1 MNNIKVTVTYEAPTT
16 NKFDALMKEYEAAK
30 KIADETVAYY
40 KPLADVAEDTKF
52 DAIMEQLQTIANYAK
67 QICEI
72 DPEHRAVW
80 ISVYT
85 THSFSMCYR
94 TNYPLAIKWDD
105 ASFTKDNLHKR
116 PTWFTNESYNI
127 LGEWDKWQVYQKL
140 ENEACRQ
147 LKVAI
152 ARQFERGQNQI
163 NRLNNIV
170 K

>member
-1 MNNIKVTVTYEAPTT
+1 MNNIKVTVTYETPTT

-30 KIADETVAYY
+30 KCADETVAYY
-40 KPLADVAEDTKF
+40 KPLADVAEDAKF
-52 DAIMEQLQTIANYAK
+52 DAIMEQLQIIANYAK

-80 ISVYT
+80 INAYYDHKISV
-85 THSFSMCYR
+85 CYR
-94 TNYPLAIKWDD
+94 TNYPLEIQWDG
-105 ASFTKDNLHKR
+105 ANFTKDNLHR
-116 PTWFTNESYNI
+116 NPGWFTRESYNI
-127 LGEWDKWQVYQKL
+127 LGKWDEWQLYQKL

-152 ARQFERGQNQI
+152 ERQIARGQNQI